1 MILIADSGS
10 TKTDWRLV
18 ADKKEILSCQTIG
31 LNPYFVHQEMV
42 INALKT
48 SPLIEFVDKVKAIY
62 FYGAGCSSP
71 AKQLELSSYL
81 ASFFSAAKINVDHDL
96 LGAARALCKTSGGM
110 VAILGTGANTCL
122 YDGKQIT
129 HNIPALGY
137 VLGDE
142 GGGVSLGKLLIK
154 MVLHK
159 KLSSSLLGEFEKSFP
174 DLTINIILDKVYQ
187 QPLPN
192 RFLAS
197 FSPFIAQHKSHS
209 EIKQL
214 INSCF
219 HQFFSEYIVF
229 YPNYKNYPLHLV
241 GSIAYH
247 FKNEISEVANKYDVK
262 IGDVLQQPI
271 DELVEF
277 HIRYE

>member
-31 LNPYFVHQEMV
+31 LNPYYVHQEMV

-48 SPLIEFVDKVKAIY
+48 SPLIEFVNKVKAIY

-81 ASFFSAAKINVDHDL
+81 ASFFSAAKIKVDHDL

-110 VAILGTGANTCL
+110 VAILGTGTNTCL

-159 KLSSSLLGEFEKSFP
+159 KLSSNLLGDFKKSFP

-247 FKNEISEVANKYDVK
+247 FKNEISEVANKYEVK